1 MVCIAGWLLA
11 EAQALIGYLRER
23 QLWAALA
30 GALALWAL
38 AYQPAYTYQLD
49 IGGNQRTLRQQYD
62 TPFLRG
68 FNASEPPSLY
78 DTPTIT
84 PYRWAE
90 DRAAIVLPG
99 LGGQRWRLAIRAA
112 SGRPDGSAIESRW
125 SDGSSTQA
133 LSIAAA
139 PQVYYLAA
147 ATDMAGDLRLHLET
161 PTLDAPADPRRLGLV
176 VYQVGVEPL
185 AGPYLPAPGLLGLL
199 AGALALLYLLA
210 RRLALGPRGALALAL
225 ATAAVVAVAL
235 ATTRMGLALLAPTLV
250 PIGLGCYALGLL
262 GSRIY
267 QHLLAPPLG
276 QPGQPHRP
284 LIVALVMLALALRLG
299 GMLHPYAIF
308 SDARLNTHN
317 LTGVIQGTLLFTE
330 ALPSEAGGGEA
341 PYPPGHYLI
350 VAPLQLL
357 IAPGEAALHMLE
369 KLANALAD
377 SLVVG
382 LLWHM
387 LRRGGYG
394 ERAAL
399 LGAALYVLP
408 GPLLKSLSVGE
419 FANVFG
425 QALALPLL
433 AYLAL
438 SAQRL
443 ATPRG
448 LAGLA
453 ALLALALLGHLG
465 VTISLAGMLAA
476 LGLIWLARPATR
488 PAAGALAIG
497 GLLAGA
503 LVALCYYTPLADVLL
518 ARVGAPAAATA
529 PRTLADELNLT
540 RVLHVQALLVA
551 LGAIGGLAALRP
563 AGWRHAWPQ
572 PALGALLLAWWA
584 GTLLSL
590 GLLLFAS
597 QGVRWQAFFYPA
609 LCLGAG
615 PALTRLWACG
625 RAGRLAALTLL
636 VFLLGDG
643 LEFWVR
649 QIYTYL
655 H

>member
-90 DRAAIVLPG
+90 DRATIVLPG

-112 SGRPDGSAIESRW
+112 SGRPDGSPIESRW

-133 LSIAAA
+133 LWIAAA

-225 ATAAVVAVAL
+225 AMAAVVAAAL

-357 IAPGEAALHMLE
+357 IAPGEAALHTLE

-438 SAQRL
+438 SARRL

-503 LVALCYYTPLADVLL
+503 LVALCYYAPLADVLL

-563 AGWRHAWPQ
+563 AAWRHAWPQ

-615 PALTRLWACG
+615 PALARLWACG
-625 RAGRLAALTLL
+625 RAGRLAALTLV

-643 LEFWVR
+643 LEFWVH

>member
-1 MVCIAGWLLA
+1 LVCIAGWLLA

-90 DRAAIVLPG
+90 DRATIVLPG

-112 SGRPDGSAIESRW
+112 SGRPDGSPIESRW

-225 ATAAVVAVAL
+225 AMAAVVAAAL

-357 IAPGEAALHMLE
+357 IAPGEAALHTLE

-438 SAQRL
+438 SARRL

-503 LVALCYYTPLADVLL
+503 LVALCYYAPLADVLL

-563 AGWRHAWPQ
+563 AAWRHAWPQ

-615 PALTRLWACG
+615 PALARLWACG
-625 RAGRLAALTLL
+625 RAGRLAALTLV

-643 LEFWVR
+643 LEFWVH

>member
-90 DRAAIVLPG
+90 DRATIVLPG

-112 SGRPDGSAIESRW
+112 SGRPDGSPIESRW

-225 ATAAVVAVAL
+225 TAAAVVAVAL

-357 IAPGEAALHMLE
+357 IAPGEAALHTLE

-438 SAQRL
+438 SARRL

-503 LVALCYYTPLADVLL
+503 LVALCYYAPLADVLL

-563 AGWRHAWPQ
+563 AAWRHAWPQ

-615 PALTRLWACG
+615 PALARLWACG
-625 RAGRLAALTLL
+625 RAGRLAALTLV

-643 LEFWVR
+643 LEFWVH

>member
-1 MVCIAGWLLA
+1 LVCIAGWLLA

-90 DRAAIVLPG
+90 DRATIVLPG

-112 SGRPDGSAIESRW
+112 SGRPDGSPIESRW

-133 LSIAAA
+133 LWIAAA

-225 ATAAVVAVAL
+225 AMAAVVAAAL

-357 IAPGEAALHMLE
+357 IAPGEAALHTLE

-438 SAQRL
+438 SARRL

-503 LVALCYYTPLADVLL
+503 LVALCYYAPLADVLL

-563 AGWRHAWPQ
+563 AAWRHAWPQ

-615 PALTRLWACG
+615 PALARLWACG
-625 RAGRLAALTLL
+625 RAGRLAALTLV

-643 LEFWVR
+643 LEFWVH

>member
-90 DRAAIVLPG
+90 DRATIVLPG

-112 SGRPDGSAIESRW
+112 SGRPDGSPIESRW

-133 LSIAAA
+133 LWIAAA

-225 ATAAVVAVAL
+225 AMAAVVAAAL

-276 QPGQPHRP
+276 SPASR
-284 LIVALVMLALALRLG
+284 
-299 GMLHPYAIF
+299 
-308 SDARLNTHN
+308 
-317 LTGVIQGTLLFTE
+317 TG
-330 ALPSEAGGGEA
+330 
-341 PYPPGHYLI
+341 
-350 VAPLQLL
+350 
-357 IAPGEAALHMLE
+357 
-369 KLANALAD
+369 
-377 SLVVG
+377 
-382 LLWHM
+382 
-387 LRRGGYG
+387 R
-394 ERAAL
+394 
-399 LGAALYVLP
+399 
-408 GPLLKSLSVGE
+408 
-419 FANVFG
+419 
-425 QALALPLL
+425 
-433 AYLAL
+433 
-438 SAQRL
+438 
-443 ATPRG
+443 
-448 LAGLA
+448 
-453 ALLALALLGHLG
+453 
-465 VTISLAGMLAA
+465 
-476 LGLIWLARPATR
+476 
-488 PAAGALAIG
+488 
-497 GLLAGA
+497 
-503 LVALCYYTPLADVLL
+503 
-518 ARVGAPAAATA
+518 
-529 PRTLADELNLT
+529 
-540 RVLHVQALLVA
+540 
-551 LGAIGGLAALRP
+551 
-563 AGWRHAWPQ
+563 
-572 PALGALLLAWWA
+572 
-584 GTLLSL
+584 
-590 GLLLFAS
+590 
-597 QGVRWQAFFYPA
+597 
-609 LCLGAG
+609 
-615 PALTRLWACG
+615 
-625 RAGRLAALTLL
+625 
-636 VFLLGDG
+636 
-643 LEFWVR
+643 
-649 QIYTYL
+649 
-655 H
+655 